1 MTPHTAASAAD
12 SARADRTGLPHA
24 VANPYATRRSKLLV
38 ALRYLTPGI
47 VARIYYF
54 AKFGTLIS
62 RRAEVPV
69 SEHARWGRGCVISS
83 FTKLKITGPCVFGER
98 VQIATGCML
107 GASSAGLYIGD
118 DVLIGPNCVIMTGNY
133 AYDRLDVPLQ
143 EQDFVPQRTVIGRN
157 VWIGA
162 NACVM
167 GGSEI
172 GDNAIVSVGS
182 VVTGRVPPNSVVL
195 GNPAKVIF
203 TRR

>member
-1 MTPHTAASAAD
+1 
-12 SARADRTGLPHA
+12 
-24 VANPYATRRSKLLV
+24 VAV
-38 ALRYLTPGI
+38 ALRYLTPGL
-47 VARIYYF
+47 VARLYYLLRF
-54 AKFGTLIS
+54 RTLIS
-62 RRAEVPV
+62 RHAEVPI
-69 SEHARWGRGCVISS
+69 SGHARWGRGCVISS
-83 FTKLKITGPCVFGER
+83 FTKLKITGPCVFGDR

-133 AYDRLDVPLQ
+133 TYDRLDVPLQ

-167 GGSEI
+167 GGAEI

-182 VVTGRVPPNSVVL
+182 VVTGKVPPNSVVL